1 MRLTPRGGRD
11 AIDGWDRD
19 AAGRTYLKA
28 RVTSAPTDG
37 QANTALIALIAKAL
51 GRPRSSVR
59 IVSGETARV
68 KTLEISGLETA
79 DLISA
84 FGPAPTA

>member
-1 MRLTPRGGRD
+1 MTPRGGRD

-19 AAGRTYLKA
+19 AAGRIYLKA

-37 QANTALIALIAKAL
+37 QANTALIALIAKVL

-68 KTLEISGLETA
+68 KTLEIAGLGTA
-79 DLISA
+79 DLTSA